1 MQEKNASEMY
11 KLGYMIRLY
20 KNSVSLWTK
29 NIKVQGSGFWV
40 PRFKAC
46 PPLAE
51 SEFNA

>member
-29 NIKVQGSGFWV
+29 NIKVQGSGFG
-40 PRFKAC
+40 FKGSKAR
-46 PPLAE
+46 PPLAG